1 MLPAHASSY
10 SSQRKRLMRA
20 YASRFRGRR
29 AATVVLQ
36 QGSELARDKIV
47 SHHYCPRDRRRAEHS
62 AAGRRGGQRQAE
74 GRPDESHRRHSSEG
88 NLARSPGR
96 GRAIMCFCSMALG
109 SRHVVHVQAWAPF
122 VSSTT
127 PIQYSNVR
135 RQFAPAQ
142 PQAPPAP
149 HYFCL
154 RHTTQNTRRSH
165 NERSPHAYASTQIN
179 RSRTDENHPRTRTA
193 AQQTRREPPK

>member
-1 MLPAHASSY
+1 MGNPSPARATGPSLT
-10 SSQRKRLMRA
+10 SQYTTGLALGLWVAPHVTCFVKEHLLVAHRCFQPGGGVDSGGPRAGQMRL
-20 YASRFRGRR
+20 
-29 AATVVLQ
+29 
-36 QGSELARDKIV
+36 
-47 SHHYCPRDRRRAEHS
+47 
-62 AAGRRGGQRQAE
+62 
-74 GRPDESHRRHSSEG
+74 ESHRRPCSSEG

-109 SRHVVHVQAWAPF
+109 SRHVVHVQLQAWAPF

-127 PIQYSNVR
+127 PIQHSNVR

-165 NERSPHAYASTQIN
+165 NERSPQAYASTQIN